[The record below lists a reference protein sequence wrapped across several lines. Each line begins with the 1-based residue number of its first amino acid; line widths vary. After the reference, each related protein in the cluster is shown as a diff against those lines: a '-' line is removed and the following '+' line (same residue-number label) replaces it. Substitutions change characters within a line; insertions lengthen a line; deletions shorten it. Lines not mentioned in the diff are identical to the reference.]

1 MFVTAQGSP
10 LTHFRRAVER
20 ESVILAE
27 TAAHE
32 AGYLT
37 LQDALALT
45 ALYARAGDPKFDKA
59 AIRWLVARLRAR
71 GADDLE
77 LEDLQLAAA
86 AMAPQAQ
93 LARARARLGSERAYR
108 PESVTLI

>member
-10 LTHFRRAVER
+10 LTRFRRAVER

-59 AIRWLVARLRAR
+59 AIRWLARLALE
-71 GADDLE
+71 ADDLE

-86 AMAPQAQ
+86 ALQA
-93 LARARARLGSERAYR
+93 LPRR
-108 PESVTLI
+108 PDSALSVLTDLSR